1 MFRINRAYER
11 WWEARTLWGTLVN
24 VSRNLA
30 IKAKA
35 LAEPDAMESRRLR
48 TLIVG
53 FCYGLKHHLR
63 GDAALRKVTGFEST
77 EDDPK
82 HVPAY
87 IVEQLYG
94 LLSAW
99 RTADKACSDG

>member
-1 MFRINRAYER
+1 M
-11 WWEARTLWGTLVN
+11 
-24 VSRNLA
+24 SRNLA
-30 IKAKA
+30 IKAKT
-35 LAEPDAMESRRLR
+35 LAEPDALESRRFR

-63 GDAALRKVTGFEST
+63 GDAALRKVSGFEST

-82 HVPAY
+82 DVPAY
-87 IVEQLYG
+87 IVEQVYG

-99 RTADKACSDG
+99 RSLGKIAGEDLWVLDREAREFLEVGCGWV